1 MAQLELR
8 FSDNS
13 PGLFYV
19 DSNCI
24 ACDTCVG
31 IAPRHF
37 RLTSDYDHA
46 IVVQQPQTEKE
57 VSACNEALS
66 CCPVSAIGANGDTL

>member
-1 MAQLELR
+1 MASIEYR
-8 FSDNS
+8 FSDNIS
-13 PGLFYV
+13 GPFYV

-31 IAPRHF
+31 IAPQCF

-46 IVVQQPQTEKE
+46 IVVGQP
-57 VSACNEALS
+57 VSERDFNLCREALA
-66 CCPVSAIGANGDTL
+66 CCPVNAIGDDGSQ